1 MKRIFALAILALGL
15 LTASCGKL
23 ESEIHIVDIKTDE
36 VENTNIATIEEQIS
50 AIKVTIASLTEA
62 KEAAE
67 ANINSINEEI
77 QHLSENDS
85 DYTEKLAE
93 FQKALEKAMEIDK
106 ALEEPIEKLNEYL
119 LQLQEHEKLYESSV
133 ADSIAAN
140 RQWMEDTFATMEQLK
155 YAAEVL
161 AFAQAIN
168 ENADAVIQERLYA
181 AEASLLNWLNGRLV
195 EEFISA
201 MEFDK
206 RMAEMNLTEVEF
218 QYNLDSLNNLF
229 KDLSKKLED
238 SRKAIETSDKDVRD
252 SLERERAAIEAEIE
266 SDWNNIEEFSGD
278 VATHEE
284 NLKAL
289 QAALEQLKIDI
300 INDCDSVAKEAIL
313 DLRGVITKEL
323 SDKIDSLNNA
333 KAPLFKE
340 LDNNIAL
347 LDTATVK
354 IENEIAD
361 IQTRIAGIQQSLTD
375 ISTRLSAFDGIVQSI
390 TYVPELNDNPRIL
403 EWGADQESIKGGCPV
418 LNFMV
423 RPAAMADTIYNNQSN
438 LEILAKRSQM
448 TKASVFD
455 QPLTIQSLSVA
466 DAENG
471 IISITVGTEEQL
483 VSALKGGDIS
493 LCLRYKDGKRNN
505 VTSDFANLG
514 TEIPKRRISVYDS
527 KDKDIRKEIKEF
539 STLNLILPWDH
550 TPAQYTIYPE
560 ANPEASASLFT
571 YISAD
576 SDIAGIE
583 NASSFA
589 DDLTEDQLDQI
600 DEMGLSWL
608 SYPEGVITVGSVG
621 STTMFIKV
629 PTAIKD
635 GATYK
640 ASTFEFTANVIESKL
655 RFNTLK
661 DMDPMGLFDSKPET
675 QSVTMEINDNGTWRN
690 VTPED
695 NISFSYK
702 ITAPRLKLFEN
713 SSSPIIK
720 NLLEVDVTESMRDSH
735 DTMFDATKMLIQY
748 GTSVRDD
755 LGLAV
760 KSKLVITATKQMDGY
775 TDQVTATVT
784 LNSGG
789 LF

>member
-1 MKRIFALAILALGL
+1 MAILALGL

-181 AEASLLNWLNGRLV
+181 AEASLLNWLNDRLV

-201 MEFDK
+201 MEFEK

-218 QYNLDSLNNLF
+218 QYNLDSLSNLF

-266 SDWNNIEEFSGD
+266 SDWNNIEAFSGD

-354 IENEIAD
+354 IENEMAD

-390 TYVPELNDNPRIL
+390 IYVPELNDNPRIM
-403 EWGADQESIKGGCPV
+403 EWNSDRTALKEGCPV

-423 RPAAMADTIYNNQSN
+423 RPAAMADTICNNQSN
-438 LEILAKRSQM
+438 LAILAKRSQM

-455 QPLTIQSLSVA
+455 QPLTITNIEKIE
-466 DAENG
+466 DG

-514 TEIPKRRISVYDS
+514 TESPKSSIIVYDS
-527 KDKDIRKEIKEF
+527 KDKDTRKEIKEF

-560 ANPEASASLFT
+560 ADPEASASLFT

-589 DDLTEDQLDQI
+589 DDLTEDQLDRI

-608 SYPEGVITVGSVG
+608 NSPEGVITVKSVG
-621 STTMFIKV
+621 TATMYIRLPNRRFNGE
-629 PTAIKD
+629 AYR
-635 GATYK
+635 AN
-640 ASTFEFTANVIESKL
+640 TFEFTANVIESKL

-720 NLLEVDVTESMRDSH
+720 NLLEVDVTELMRDSH